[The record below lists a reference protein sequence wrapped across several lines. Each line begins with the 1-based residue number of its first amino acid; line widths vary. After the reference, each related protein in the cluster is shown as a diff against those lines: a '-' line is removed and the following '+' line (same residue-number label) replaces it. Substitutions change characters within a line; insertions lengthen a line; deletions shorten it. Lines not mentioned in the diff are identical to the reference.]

1 LLREKCKRFNSLYD
15 FCYKTRSSKIN
26 QTLIENLIKVGA
38 FDFTTYP
45 RSALLNLLPL
55 TLKEVRKKAQDG
67 AQNKISGDKDSGSTE
82 LIAADLIPAYYFS
95 KALQMNLEKE
105 ILDLYVSDHSLS
117 KYDKE
122 LSHFQVTKS
131 NQIENISPQKLIL
144 MSGVLI
150 QVRRQFTQQKQVMAF
165 LLLEDEKGF
174 FEVITFPPAYQK
186 FLNLFHQEAPLLIEG
201 TLSKNGGESKI
212 IAREIRDIDSI

>member
-1 LLREKCKRFNSLYD
+1 
-15 FCYKTRSSKIN
+15 
-26 QTLIENLIKVGA
+26 
-38 FDFTTYP
+38 
-45 RSALLNLLPL
+45 
-55 TLKEVRKKAQDG
+55 
-67 AQNKISGDKDSGSTE
+67 
-82 LIAADLIPAYYFS
+82 
-95 KALQMNLEKE
+95 MNLEKE

-122 LSHFQVTKS
+122 LSRFQVTKS
-131 NQIENISPQKLIL
+131 DQIENINPQKLIL
-144 MSGVLI
+144 MPGILL
-150 QVRRQFTQQKQVMAF
+150 QVRRQFTKQRQVMAF

-174 FEVITFPPAYQK
+174 FEVITFPTAYQK